1 MLEKLNLG
9 ELQSAQTP
17 RSLLGSDG
25 RASRRCAGAVDGR
38 CAIDRGR
45 WDFIRGL
52 DGMSE
57 ISILVVGMAGG
68 EWGSACIV
76 CWA

>member
-17 RSLLGSDG
+17 KSLLGSDG

-38 CAIDRGR
+38 CAIDRGC
-45 WDFIRGL
+45 WIIRGL

-57 ISILVVGMAGG
+57 ISILVVVATVVQCG
-68 EWGSACIV
+68 E
-76 CWA
+76 